1 MKTIDNVNFDSER
14 VIIRVDYNVPFEG
27 KRITD
32 ITRIEASKETI
43 DLVLKKGGSIILL
56 THIGRPNGHEPE
68 FSCQLLINE
77 VTKILGREVFFCNST
92 IGKDAEEKCKMLK
105 SGEIMLM
112 ENVRFFK
119 EETKGDQAFA
129 KSLSKLGTVFINDA
143 FGTAHRA
150 HSSTTLIAKFF
161 KKKYYGKLLEK

>member
-32 ITRIEASKETI
+32 VTRIEASKETI

-68 FSCQLLINE
+68 FSCQLLIN
-77 VTKILGREVFFCNST
+77 I
-92 IGKDAEEKCKMLK
+92 
-105 SGEIMLM
+105 
-112 ENVRFFK
+112 
-119 EETKGDQAFA
+119 
-129 KSLSKLGTVFINDA
+129 
-143 FGTAHRA
+143 
-150 HSSTTLIAKFF
+150 
-161 KKKYYGKLLEK
+161 